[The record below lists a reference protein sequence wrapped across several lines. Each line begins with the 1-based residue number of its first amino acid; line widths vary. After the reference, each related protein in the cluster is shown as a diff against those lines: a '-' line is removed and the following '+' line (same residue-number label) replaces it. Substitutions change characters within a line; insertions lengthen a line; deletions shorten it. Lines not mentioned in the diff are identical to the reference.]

1 MALNSLR
8 QNRNIIYRL
17 KRQRGQTISIRQITG
32 VVNNY
37 ETGTVS
43 KTQTITTVRRAI
55 VLPLQ
60 DDRIF
65 NYGLTYVAANKN
77 FSYGGYY
84 DSQDRTLIIDR
95 KDINFEIT
103 NDFKVRIKGLEYGI
117 NKIQSTEDDVA
128 YIATLHRVGSESID
142 DGGGNVFTN
151 SGDNIFTEDGND
163 VFTQLGA

>member
-8 QNRNIIYRL
+8 QNRGIIYRL
-17 KRQRGQTISIRQITG
+17 KRQRGQTISIRQITSVTNDYKTG
-32 VVNNY
+32 V
-37 ETGTVS
+37 VS
-43 KTQTITTVRRAI
+43 KTQTITTIKRAI

-84 DSQDRTLIIDR
+84 DSQSRTVIIDR
-95 KDINFEIT
+95 SDITFGIT
-103 NDFKVRIKGLEYGI
+103 NDFRMRIKGLEYGV

-128 YIATLHRVGSESID
+128 YILHVSRVAAESID
-142 DGGGNVFTN
+142 DGGGNLFTN
-151 SGDNIFTEDGND
+151 SGDNIFTETGND
-163 VFTQLGA
+163 VYTELGA